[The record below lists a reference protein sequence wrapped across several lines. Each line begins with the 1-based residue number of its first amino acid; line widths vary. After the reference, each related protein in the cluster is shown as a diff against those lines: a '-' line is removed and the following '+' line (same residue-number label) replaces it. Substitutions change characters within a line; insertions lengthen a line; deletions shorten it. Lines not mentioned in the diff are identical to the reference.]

1 MPEPDVAR
9 ADAASKPDAA
19 HPGGLSYTSRKPS
32 HPIVRKTP
40 RRFRGVPPPLPFDLD
55 QLPDSTLLTGAEV
68 CALGRFSSSSLD
80 GWRRFPDHP
89 LRWRL
94 VGGRMLYELG
104 SLREFLKGIPGGRR
118 PWGPN
123 KRTTNQG
130 TATGK

>member
-55 QLPDSTLLTGAEV
+55 QLPDSTLLTEPEV
-68 CALGRFSSSSLD
+68 AAALRRSQAGLQN
-80 GWRRFPDHP
+80 WRRFHDHP
-89 LRWRL
+89 LRWRR
-94 VGGRMLYELG
+94 VGGRILYELG
-104 SLREFLKGIPGGRR
+104 SVREFLKGD
-118 PWGPN
+118 PN
-123 KRTTNQG
+123 KRKPRT
-130 TATGK
+130 KK